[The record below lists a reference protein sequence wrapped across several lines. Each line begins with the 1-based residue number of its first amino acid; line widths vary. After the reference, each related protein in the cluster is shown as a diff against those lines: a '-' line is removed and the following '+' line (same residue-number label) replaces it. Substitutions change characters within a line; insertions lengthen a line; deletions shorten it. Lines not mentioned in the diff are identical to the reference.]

1 MVEAPRE
8 VRRALSPRSE
18 LEREEV
24 RQLVRN
30 RKARDAALEQRVKAH
45 EALERALRLPNPT
58 QSSRTQK
65 QQGGL
70 WSY

>member
-1 MVEAPRE
+1 ME

-18 LEREEV
+18 LEREEI

-30 RKARDAALEQRVKAH
+30 RKAKDVALERRVKAH
-45 EALERALRLPNPT
+45 EQLERALRLPNPS
-58 QSSRTQK
+58 QSSRAQK
-65 QQGGL
+65 QQDGL

>member
-1 MVEAPRE
+1 ME

-18 LEREEV
+18 LEREEI

-30 RKARDAALEQRVKAH
+30 RKAKDVALERRVKAH
-45 EALERALRLPNPT
+45 EQLERALRLPNPS
-58 QSSRTQK
+58 QSSRAQK
-65 QQGGL
+65 QQHGL

>member
-1 MVEAPRE
+1 ME

-18 LEREEV
+18 LEREEI

-30 RKARDAALEQRVKAH
+30 RKTKDVALERRVKAH
-45 EALERALRLPNPT
+45 EQLERALRLPNPQ
-58 QSSRTQK
+58 QSSRVQK
-65 QQGGL
+65 QQDGL